1 MENSKGVIFSVQ
13 FLDFCTQSLVES
25 DSNIDR
31 SDVQFGQY
39 PSVINSNFC
48 SKFQPTVKTNYAIFS
63 QMSQSASAWQV
74 KSSEQELPS

>member
-1 MENSKGVIFSVQ
+1 MVQFFSVQ

-39 PSVINSNFC
+39 PSVINSNFY
-48 SKFQPTVKTNYAIFS
+48 SKLQLTVLLSVPFLIK
-63 QMSQSASAWQV
+63 
-74 KSSEQELPS
+74 